1 MIKPCY
7 GEQLC
12 MFHLLPER
20 PDVFILS
27 FLNELDG
34 EQAVAL
40 EALKKDTGIRVE
52 VSPLPPGISQ
62 TLVDV
67 LEEGGRTREH
77 RLRMPGKALLVPRE
91 DLTNQTVTGAI
102 MEWRRR
108 TGDTLARPYDM
119 VVRAMG
125 WRHNTSIYADRSVRP
140 RLQSQRKYPQMTPE
154 YESINVPGMYF
165 CGTLAHGKDW
175 KRAAGG
181 FIHGFRCE
189 CLLHAT
195 TAQVP
200 FAIAHD
206 SPLRFPSFPC

>member
-1 MIKPCY
+1 
-7 GEQLC
+7 

-91 DLTNQTVTGAI
+91 DITNQTVTGAI

-125 WRHNTSIYADRSVRP
+125 KIPIKGKGNMAVHRLELHSKSLPTIEQRSR
-140 RLQSQRKYPQMTPE
+140 E
-154 YESINVPGMYF
+154 Y
-165 CGTLAHGKDW
+165 
-175 KRAAGG
+175 
-181 FIHGFRCE
+181 
-189 CLLHAT
+189 
-195 TAQVP
+195 
-200 FAIAHD
+200 
-206 SPLRFPSFPC
+206 